1 MTVLNRQARNG
12 AWISFLICISIVFY
26 LLHVYN
32 RSVLWYVCEVR
43 GPPDGVG
50 SLFLLPQSSTARPS
64 DEGFHRLSSLWP
76 CFFFN
81 CMGLCLHECLGI
93 TCMPGA
99 TGQRR
104 VVSARNQSYG

>member
-1 MTVLNRQARNG
+1 M
-12 AWISFLICISIVFY
+12 FY

-32 RSVLWYVCEVR
+32 QSVLWYVCEIR

-50 SLFLLPQSSTARPS
+50 SLFHQVLNHQAA
-64 DEGFHRLSSLWP
+64 DKGFHPLSSPWP
-76 CFFFN
+76 CFFLFN

-93 TCMPGA
+93 TCMAGA

-104 VVSARNQSYG
+104 MLSTWN